1 MGAIQLKNVRKK
13 FGNDVVIDN
22 LNLEIKDGSFTVLVG
37 PSGCGKSTTL
47 RMITGLDEPT
57 SGDIL
62 IDGHKINDL
71 TPGKRDI
78 AMVFQNYALYPTM
91 TVRENIEFGLE
102 NKKVPK
108 EERQRRVKDICEIVG
123 LTEYLD
129 RKPSTLSGGQRQ
141 RVALARAMV
150 KQPKVFLMDEPLSN
164 LDAKLR
170 GQMRVELISL
180 HKKLGTT
187 FVYVTHDQV
196 EAMSMADDIVL
207 MKDGYIV
214 QQSNPRQLYQ
224 NPTCIYAA
232 QFIGTPQMNIISN
245 VLPDGMQLGFRPE
258 KVYLQRVE
266 EDYVSIQAE
275 VVTKEMLGSETIYSL
290 SSVYGTLMV
299 KSEHEV
305 ENDCL
310 LDLSIPF
317 SAMYLF
323 NREGKRADLGQ
334 PERHIHGVCIHCIFM
349 AYGPGYRI
357 SEHDYHE
364 AGISKVPISVQSVH
378 IHVLAGTGHGVEKCG
393 ILCTVNHGCPADSTV
408 QYL

>member
-1 MGAIQLKNVRKK
+1 MGAIQLRNVKKK
-13 FGNDVVIDN
+13 FGNDVVIED
-22 LNLEIKDGSFTVLVG
+22 LNLDIADGSFTVLVG

-57 SGDIL
+57 SGDIF

-91 TVRENIEFGLE
+91 TVRQNIEFGLE

-108 EERQRRVKDICEIVG
+108 EERQKRVSEICEIVG
-123 LTEYLD
+123 LTDYLD
-129 RKPSTLSGGQRQ
+129 RKPATLSGGQRQ

-170 GQMRVELISL
+170 GQMRVELIGL

-214 QQSNPRQLYQ
+214 QQSNPRELYN
-224 NPTCIYAA
+224 NPSCIYAA
-232 QFIGTPQMNIISN
+232 QFIGTPQMNVVSS
-245 VLPDGMQLGFRPE
+245 VLPEGMQLGFRPE
-258 KVYLQRVE
+258 KMYLQGTE
-266 EDYVSIQAE
+266 EDHIIIPAE

-290 SSVYGTLMV
+290 NSPYGTMMA

-305 ENDCL
+305 EDNSSL
-310 LDLSIPF
+310 KLAVPF

-323 NREGKRADLGQ
+323 AADGKRIEMHDEYRKIIKEKFAAQ
-334 PERHIHGVCIHCIFM
+334 GV
-349 AYGPGYRI
+349 
-357 SEHDYHE
+357 
-364 AGISKVPISVQSVH
+364 
-378 IHVLAGTGHGVEKCG
+378 
-393 ILCTVNHGCPADSTV
+393 
-408 QYL
+408 

>member
-1 MGAIQLKNVRKK
+1 MGAIQLKNVTKK
-13 FGNDVVIDN
+13 FGDQMVIDD
-22 LNLEIKDGSFTVLVG
+22 LNLSIEDGSFTVLVG

-57 SGDIL
+57 SGDIY
-62 IDGHKINDL
+62 IDGKKINDL

-108 EERQRRVKDICEIVG
+108 EERKKRVQEICEVVG
-123 LTEYLD
+123 LTQYLD
-129 RKPSTLSGGQRQ
+129 RKPATLSGGQRQ

-170 GQMRVELISL
+170 GQMRVELIGL

-214 QQSNPRQLYQ
+214 QQSSPRELYNNP
-224 NPTCIYAA
+224 NCVYAA
-232 QFIGTPQMNIISN
+232 QFIGTPQMNIVKDI
-245 VLPDGMQLGFRPE
+245 LPEGMQVGFRPE
-258 KVYLQRVE
+258 KVYLKEVE
-266 EDYVSIQAE
+266 EEHVEISAKIA
-275 VVTKEMLGSETIYSL
+275 TKEMLGSEIIYSL
-290 SSVYGTLMV
+290 DS
-299 KSEHEV
+299 
-305 ENDCL
+305 
-310 LDLSIPF
+310 P
-317 SAMYLF
+317 A
-323 NREGKRADLGQ
+323 GKLIMKQKTKA
-334 PERHIHGVCIHCIFM
+334 P
-349 AYGPGYRI
+349 
-357 SEHDYHE
+357 
-364 AGISKVPISVQSVH
+364 
-378 IHVLAGTGHGVEKCG
+378 
-393 ILCTVNHGCPADSTV
+393 
-408 QYL
+408 

>member
-1 MGAIQLKNVRKK
+1 MGAIQLRNVKKK
-13 FGNDVVIDN
+13 FGSDVVIEN
-22 LNLEIKDGSFTVLVG
+22 LNLDIADGSFTVLVG

-57 SGDIL
+57 SGDIY
-62 IDGHKINDL
+62 IDDHKINDL

-102 NKKVPK
+102 NKKVPR
-108 EERQRRVKDICEIVG
+108 EERKKRVSEICEIVG

-214 QQSNPRQLYQ
+214 QQSNPRELYN
-224 NPTCIYAA
+224 NPNCIYAA
-232 QFIGTPQMNIISN
+232 QFIGTPQMNVVDN
-245 VLPDGMQLGFRPE
+245 VLPQGMKLGFRPE
-258 KVYLQRVE
+258 KMYLQEIPE
-266 EDYVSIQAE
+266 EHILIRADI
-275 VVTKEMLGSETIYSL
+275 VTKEMLGAETIYSL
-290 SSVYGTLMV
+290 DSRYGRLTA
-299 KSEHEV
+299 KSEHEAEDDKV
-305 ENDCL
+305 
-310 LDLSIPF
+310 LSLSVPF

-323 NREGKRADLGQ
+323 DQDGKRIPMEECHRQ
-334 PERHIHGVCIHCIFM
+334 MIREKFTEQGV
-349 AYGPGYRI
+349 
-357 SEHDYHE
+357 
-364 AGISKVPISVQSVH
+364 
-378 IHVLAGTGHGVEKCG
+378 
-393 ILCTVNHGCPADSTV
+393 
-408 QYL
+408 

>member
-1 MGAIQLKNVRKK
+1 MGAIQLKNVTKK
-13 FGNDVVIDN
+13 FGDQMVIDD
-22 LNLEIKDGSFTVLVG
+22 LNLSIEDSSFTVLVG

-57 SGDIL
+57 SGDIY
-62 IDGHKINDL
+62 IDGKKINDL

-108 EERQRRVKDICEIVG
+108 EERKKRVQEICEVVG
-123 LTEYLD
+123 LTQYLD
-129 RKPSTLSGGQRQ
+129 RKPATLSGGQRQ

-170 GQMRVELISL
+170 GQMRVELIGL

-214 QQSNPRQLYQ
+214 QQSSPRELYNNP
-224 NPTCIYAA
+224 NCVYAA
-232 QFIGTPQMNIISN
+232 QFIGTPQMNIVKDI
-245 VLPDGMQLGFRPE
+245 LPEGMQVGFRPE
-258 KVYLQRVE
+258 KVYLKEVE
-266 EDYVSIQAE
+266 EEHVEISAKIA
-275 VVTKEMLGSETIYSL
+275 TKEMLGSEIIYSL
-290 SSVYGTLMV
+290 DSPAGKLMAKSDYEAEDESTL
-299 KSEHEV
+299 
-305 ENDCL
+305 
-310 LDLSIPF
+310 
-317 SAMYLF
+317 
-323 NREGKRADLGQ
+323 
-334 PERHIHGVCIHCIFM
+334 
-349 AYGPGYRI
+349 
-357 SEHDYHE
+357 
-364 AGISKVPISVQSVH
+364 
-378 IHVLAGTGHGVEKCG
+378 
-393 ILCTVNHGCPADSTV
+393 
-408 QYL
+408 

>member
-1 MGAIQLKNVRKK
+1 MGAIQLKNVTKK
-13 FGNDVVIDN
+13 FGDQMVIDD
-22 LNLEIKDGSFTVLVG
+22 LNLSIEDGSFTVLVG

-57 SGDIL
+57 SGDIY
-62 IDGHKINDL
+62 IDGKKINDL

-108 EERQRRVKDICEIVG
+108 EERKKRVQEICEVVG
-123 LTEYLD
+123 LTQYLD
-129 RKPSTLSGGQRQ
+129 RKPATLSGGQRQ

-170 GQMRVELISL
+170 GQMRVELIGL

-214 QQSNPRQLYQ
+214 QQSSPRELYNNP
-224 NPTCIYAA
+224 NCVYAA
-232 QFIGTPQMNIISN
+232 QFIGTPQMNIVKDI
-245 VLPDGMQLGFRPE
+245 LPEGMQVGFRPE
-258 KVYLQRVE
+258 KVYLKEVE
-266 EDYVSIQAE
+266 EEHVEISAKIA
-275 VVTKEMLGSETIYSL
+275 TKEMLGSEIIYSL
-290 SSVYGTLMV
+290 DSPAGKLMAKSDYEAEDESTL
-299 KSEHEV
+299 K
-305 ENDCL
+305 
-310 LDLSIPF
+310 LSIPVKN
-317 SAMYLF
+317 MYLF
-323 NREGKRADLGQ
+323 DKDGKRITLDA
-334 PERHIHGVCIHCIFM
+334 ERRLMIH
-349 AYGPGYRI
+349 
-357 SEHDYHE
+357 
-364 AGISKVPISVQSVH
+364 AGSAK
-378 IHVLAGTGHGVEKCG
+378 LAGREV
-393 ILCTVNHGCPADSTV
+393 
-408 QYL
+408 